1 MTNATFIGEKSKALF
16 NEDIDTSS
24 AKPRIGG
31 EFLKKIFET
40 AVGIGKNVVSAPK
53 SAGVYSHARTVQ
65 GNAEFTYG
73 INPGAVPLYRAVA
86 NGDYPVTDADQ
97 WFLRRITGKNDFV
110 YGANDDGKLY
120 ADGSLRKRNEN
131 QYSATAFHE
140 VTHTV
145 HPDEENEG
153 VIEGTAKNYANYLRN
168 DYDAVVSAFAQKA
181 YKGFV
186 EAEVAAGKQLNG
198 FSLN

>member
-1 MTNATFIGEKSKALF
+1 MTNAKNFIGEASKALF
-16 NEDIDTSS
+16 NEDIDTSKNVHARS
-24 AKPRIGG
+24 IWSDIG
-31 EFLKKIFET
+31 EAAVKA
-40 AVGIGKNVVSAPK
+40 AVGTFKTVVSAPK
-53 SAGVYSHARTVQ
+53 NVGVYAHARTDQ
-65 GNAEFTYG
+65 GSAGFTYG
-73 INPGAVPLYRAVA
+73 INPGAVGLYRAVA
-86 NGDYPVTDADQ
+86 TGDYPVTDTDQ
-97 WFLRRITGKNDFV
+97 WFLKRITGKDSFV

-120 ADGSLRKRNEN
+120 ADRNLRKRDEN

-145 HPDEENEG
+145 HPHEENEG
-153 VIEGTAKNYANYLRN
+153 VIEGTAKKYADYLRN

-186 EAEVAAGKQLNG
+186 DVQKQWNG